1 MVRGVSAVFRPND
14 YTSQRPHSMSIL
26 MNAGY
31 SLTALMSH
39 FVSHATKA
47 FFDRGVLP
55 WVKEGKTENRRVIF
69 LDLNLNKS

>member
-31 SLTALMSH
+31 SLTALISH
-39 FVSHATKA
+39 FVSLSTKA
-47 FFDRGVLP
+47 FFDRGVLQ
-55 WVKEGKTENRRVIF
+55 WVKEGKIENKGVIF

>member
-31 SLTALMSH
+31 SLTTLISH
-39 FVSHATKA
+39 FVSHSTKA
-47 FFDRGVLP
+47 FFDRGVLQ
-55 WVKEGKTENRRVIF
+55 WVKEGKIENKGVIF

>member
-14 YTSQRPHSMSIL
+14 HTSQRPHSMSIL

-31 SLTALMSH
+31 SLTALISH

-55 WVKEGKTENRRVIF
+55 WVKEGKTENKGVIF
-69 LDLNLNKS
+69 LDLNLNNS